1 MKIIDLKIS
10 NNDLSFVCIFF
21 NVSIIYLNI
30 CNFNC
35 DVCLFCSFIITFIFY
50 PSNTENVLPKTKY
63 GAFFCSSLMTIY
75 LNFQK
80 LKNST
85 YIKMYIFS
93 FIPYREGVK
102 IFNDIFPLEPKFFF
116 FFYLDLCISKN
127 LRKKTIFFFKNT
139 PYGRGWGSERYNFY
153 MFFFTPS
160 LNSYTNIQVH
170 YTCVLLS
177 NP

>member
-63 GAFFCSSLMTIY
+63 GAFFAHL
-75 LNFQK
+75 
-80 LKNST
+80 
-85 YIKMYIFS
+85 
-93 FIPYREGVK
+93 
-102 IFNDIFPLEPKFFF
+102 
-116 FFYLDLCISKN
+116 
-127 LRKKTIFFFKNT
+127 
-139 PYGRGWGSERYNFY
+139 
-153 MFFFTPS
+153 
-160 LNSYTNIQVH
+160 
-170 YTCVLLS
+170 
-177 NP
+177 